1 MKSKVKNEYEDLTMS
16 NESSDQ
22 SNKNHKIHS
31 RSLQEHID
39 KSSRDRATLKA
50 GVVPESSVSQKTQRR
65 SGRDRRK
72 LYDIYFVTNG
82 EFKKCMNERRSGN
95 ERRDGW
101 KRVSEWGSI
110 PLKQNISNN
119 VY

>member
-1 MKSKVKNEYEDLTMS
+1 MVNHKNITGMKSKANNGYEDFTMD
-16 NESSDQ
+16 N
-22 SNKNHKIHS
+22 
-31 RSLQEHID
+31 
-39 KSSRDRATLKA
+39 KSSRDPANLKPK
-50 GVVPESSVSQKTQRR
+50 GISESSVSEKRQRR

-72 LYDIYFVTNG
+72 LYDIYFMSNG

-95 ERRDGW
+95 ERRGGW

-119 VY
+119 E

>member
-1 MKSKVKNEYEDLTMS
+1 ME
-16 NESSDQ
+16 NESSRDPT
-22 SNKNHKIHS
+22 NVKA
-31 RSLQEHID
+31 
-39 KSSRDRATLKA
+39 KSI
-50 GVVPESSVSQKTQRR
+50 PESSVSKKRQRR

-82 EFKKCMNERRSGN
+82 EFKERLNEKRSGN

-110 PLKQNISNN
+110 PSKKDISNN
-119 VY
+119 D